1 MNKPNAPRDIP
12 ELMMRVNT
20 IAGLTLGEIAAQYAF
35 KTPENL
41 LREKGWIGQ
50 LIEYVLGATAA
61 SKPEPDFPHLG
72 VELKTL
78 PISYTGKPL
87 ETTYVSITPLTKLH
101 GVTWQNS
108 VVKKKLSHV
117 LWLPILSE
125 RDLAPTDRIIGNGFL
140 WKPSQQEE
148 ALLKKDWEE
157 LTEMIALGN
166 IEQVNGHFGQ
176 VLQLRPKAA
185 NSKALTQ
192 AIGPNGSEIMTLP
205 RGYYL
210 KTEFTKQILAKQFGG
225 G

>member
-12 ELMMRVNT
+12 ELMMRVNA
-20 IAGLTLGEIAAQYAF
+20 IAGLTLGEIATQYAF
-35 KTPENL
+35 KTPDNL

-87 ETTYVSITPLTKLH
+87 ETTYVSITPLTNLH

-125 RDLAPTDRIIGNGFL
+125 RDLAPTDRIIGSGFL
-140 WKPSQQEE
+140 WQPSQQEE

-166 IEQVNGHFGQ
+166 IEQLNGHFGQ

-210 KTEFTKQILAKQFGG
+210 KTEFTRQILAKQFSGG
-225 G
+225 

>member
-1 MNKPNAPRDIP
+1 MNKPNAPRDIS
-12 ELMMRVNT
+12 ELMMRVNA
-20 IAGLTLGEIAAQYAF
+20 IAGLTLGEIAEQYAF

-87 ETTYVSITPLTKLH
+87 ETTYVSITPLTNLH

-125 RDLAPTDRIIGNGFL
+125 RDLAPTDRIIGSGFL
-140 WKPSQQEE
+140 WQPSQQEE

-166 IEQVNGHFGQ
+166 IEQLNGHFGQ

-210 KTEFTKQILAKQFGG
+210 KTEFTRQILAKQFGG